1 MAKKP
6 RTSAAPVAAAARDWP
21 VAGLALAA
29 FAISVYLAATKL
41 AGGTPLFCD
50 AGSGCD
56 IVQASRWATF
66 VGIPTAAW
74 GAVVYAGIAAL
85 ALTGLPP
92 KRWLWTFALAA
103 GAVTVS
109 AYLTAI
115 ELFVLRAICPWCV
128 VIALLAV
135 AILVALLVRRPAP
148 AGKRSPTRPA
158 RVATVGAGA
167 AVVTLVLVAGIWAFD
182 PGGPSS
188 SYATS
193 LARHLGTSGGV
204 MYGAFW

>member
-1 MAKKP
+1 MTP
-6 RTSAAPVAAAARDWP
+6 ARDWP
-21 VAGLALAA
+21 VAALAIAA
-29 FAISVYLAATKL
+29 FAISVYLTATKL
-41 AGGTPLFCD
+41 AGGTVLFCE

-66 VGIPTAAW
+66 IGIPTALW
-74 GAVVYAGIAAL
+74 GTLLYAVVAAL

-92 KRWLWTFALAA
+92 KRWVWAFALTV

-128 VIALLAV
+128 VIAALAV
-135 AILVALLVRRPAP
+135 AILVTLLVRRPAP
-148 AGKRSPTRPA
+148 AGKRSPTQPA
-158 RVATVGAGA
+158 RVATAGVAA
-167 AVVTLVLVAGIWAFD
+167 AVVTLVLVAGIWTVD
-182 PGGPSS
+182 PGATSS

-193 LARHLGTSGGV
+193 LARHLTTSGGI

>member
-1 MAKKP
+1 M
-6 RTSAAPVAAAARDWP
+6 
-21 VAGLALAA
+21 AA
-29 FAISVYLAATKL
+29 FAISVYLTATKL
-41 AGGTPLFCD
+41 AGGTVLFCE

-66 VGIPTAAW
+66 IGIPTALW
-74 GAVVYAGIAAL
+74 GALLYAVVAAL

-92 KRWLWTFALAA
+92 KRWVWAFALAA

-128 VIALLAV
+128 VIAVLAV
-135 AILVALLVRRPAP
+135 AILVTLLVRRPAP
-148 AGKRSPTRPA
+148 AGKRSPTQPA
-158 RVATVGAGA
+158 RVATFGVAA
-167 AVVTLVLVAGIWAFD
+167 AVVTLVLVGGIWAID
-182 PGGPSS
+182 PGATSS
-188 SYATS
+188 AYATT
-193 LARHLGTSGGV
+193 LARHLGTTGGI

>member
-1 MAKKP
+1 M
-6 RTSAAPVAAAARDWP
+6 AAPAAPARDWP
-21 VAGLALAA
+21 VAALAIAA
-29 FAISVYLAATKL
+29 FAISVYLTATKL
-41 AGGTPLFCD
+41 AGGTVLFCE

-66 VGIPTAAW
+66 IGIPTALW
-74 GAVVYAGIAAL
+74 GALLYAVVAAL

-92 KRWLWTFALAA
+92 KRWVWAFALAA

-128 VIALLAV
+128 VIAVLAV
-135 AILVALLVRRPAP
+135 AILVTLLVRRPAP
-148 AGKRSPTRPA
+148 AGKRSPTQPA
-158 RVATVGAGA
+158 RVATVGVAA
-167 AVVTLVLVAGIWAFD
+167 AVVALVLVGGIWAID
-182 PGGPSS
+182 PGATSS
-188 SYATS
+188 SYATN
-193 LARHLGTSGGV
+193 LARHLGTTGGI